1 MNPTVF
7 LPAALDVDFLHGWP
21 LCSGDVLGS
30 FSQSADE
37 EELLSDWFCVNP
49 GLVSP
54 GQVLSDPGA
63 INLYHFT
70 TFPPSCYFL

>member
-1 MNPTVF
+1 MT
-7 LPAALDVDFLHGWP
+7 
-21 LCSGDVLGS
+21 LCMMHLENSAESPGVHDDS
-30 FSQSADE
+30 PQSAEE

-54 GQVLSDPGA
+54 GQVLSDPEA